1 VWVLSAW
8 VLDGPGGARARQ
20 LPVDGEAAH
29 GRQQRA
35 ERLKL
40 LLLGG
45 GVVLIAG
52 GALVLYG
59 SRPPAWAKAKERAE
73 HEARAREAA
82 RKTARKTTV
91 NAAQQQWALD
101 DKKAQ

>member
-1 VWVLSAW
+1 
-8 VLDGPGGARARQ
+8 
-20 LPVDGEAAH
+20 
-29 GRQQRA
+29 
-35 ERLKL
+35 
-40 LLLGG
+40 
-45 GVVLIAG
+45 
-52 GALVLYG
+52 VLYG

-73 HEARAREAA
+73 REARAREAA